1 MNSKVTIKCLRE
13 RSSLTQKNIAD
24 YLGMSLANYNK
35 KENCSVKFSLAE
47 AKALAD
53 LFGTSIE
60 DIFFDHKVSKSES
73 FDSIIPRKDGEI
85 NVTKPHE
92 SCR

>member
-13 RSSLTQKNIAD
+13 RSSLTQKNVAD

-35 KENCSVKFSLAE
+35 KENCSVKFSLTE

-53 LFGTSIE
+53 LFDTSIE
-60 DIFFDHKVSKSES
+60 DIFFDQKVSKTES
-73 FDSIIPRKDGEI
+73 FDSIILPKDGEI
-85 NVTKPHE
+85 NVTKSHE